1 MQLGGIEFMKQRVRE
16 HRLRSWLDSVI
27 RDCSYGLR
35 QLRKT
40 PRVTF
45 TVAVTLALGIGV
57 NTAMFSLLNGWLL
70 RPLPLPSPEQIT
82 VLATE
87 QKEGSNGNFSYPDY
101 LDFQKENESFSA
113 LFGYAFGIGGLS
125 ADGDAREI
133 AYSCVTGNYFSALSV
148 RPLIGRLFYPAEGE
162 KPGEGLLVVLGY
174 SFWQS
179 KFGRDQSCTR

>member
-1 MQLGGIEFMKQRVRE
+1 MWLGGIRFMKQRVRE
-16 HRLRSWLDSVI
+16 HRLGTWLDSVN

-40 PRVTF
+40 PGVTF
-45 TVAVTLALGIGV
+45 TVVVTLALGIGV

-101 LDFQKENESFSA
+101 LDFQKENESFAA

-125 ADGDAREI
+125 ADGDC
-133 AYSCVTGNYFSALSV
+133 AYRKCYPVRLPLKSANYKKPKTEASLSQ
-148 RPLIGRLFYPAEGE
+148 RIGM
-162 KPGEGLLVVLGY
+162 
-174 SFWQS
+174 
-179 KFGRDQSCTR
+179 